1 MAGGKSNGG
10 KAPGKHQHA
19 AKVVAPITGRTKK
32 SRRRD
37 CPGSVVPR
45 VCEIMEHPIN
55 VTCRSRPNCIK
66 DYTSQL
72 DGQKNVKLSDMIEKF
87 KQLPNSE
94 DKLKLG
100 LLCIA
105 ENVIMG
111 IGLDVNVNKRR
122 FFLVNN
128 LKEFNNYPWG
138 KLSYRVTR
146 RSLINASNKTDVSKV
161 EKILGALVY
170 NLYGFPHVFQAWIF
184 QTIPILTE
192 KYAVKNKDRPQALHP
207 RILQFKIKV
216 LSPLHP
222 TKEELKEGYMAG
234 FLSDEDVSG
243 ATGHENDPS
252 IQELDNEDETTEE
265 WEANYYSNPTNSLE
279 DASAV
284 KDKGLSSDRE
294 VSGAKEHQNDSC
306 IQELNGED
314 EATKEREATSCS
326 NSSNSLRIGKQNCT
340 KEVITLAGGEDQDVE
355 CLDDLK
361 FKLRREIDKL
371 NKERE
376 ELGIDRYKLLE
387 ENAILNFK
395 KLKLG
400 RDTELLNEEKT
411 KLRSDVELLIKEKSI
426 VQGEICLLNEKKI
439 ILESEIELFGN
450 EKTNL
455 GNETELLNK
464 EKTKLQSDLEFL
476 NREKSALQGDIC
488 SLNGKK
494 TTLQD
499 DICSLNEKKT
509 TVQDDIYSLNET
521 KATVQDDICSLNE
534 KKFIVQGDVCWLNEK
549 KITVR
554 DDICSIT
561 EKKTTI
567 QGDIRSLSEK
577 KTTLESEIE
586 WLSSQKTNLGNYN
599 ELLNKE
605 KTRLQTET
613 EILIKERTELQ
624 SDLEFLNQEKTE
636 LGTNVKFLQDEK
648 NKLQSDIEFHN
659 GEKAEFIRS
668 VTADLSKSFY
678 EREKTLA
685 ENEKMFIELK
695 EMNQTLVAEEKFY
708 TEELQ
713 EARQVLIK
721 DMESEKATTNTV
733 IGVEKRKRRD
743 PELWNFRKNKRATLK
758 EDLERI
764 GIQEG
769 MPSAEHPRART
780 KGSTTQ
786 GDHRKDE
793 GTRTSAL
800 ILHLAAKGIFP
811 PETSPTSKVVRLN
824 SREGSE
830 LVIVPDLKLSLELM
844 DTLLPICFSFEWL
857 NDWIYVEG
865 ANRGMKWMPDL
876 RELSKVSSL
885 AAVYIL

>member
-1 MAGGKSNGG
+1 MAGRQSTRV
-10 KAPGKHQHA
+10 KAPGKQQHA
-19 AKVVAPITGRTKK
+19 AKLVAPITGGAKK
-32 SRRRD
+32 SSRRH
-37 CPGSVVPR
+37 CPGNVPPR
-45 VCEIMEHPIN
+45 VCEITEHPIS

-72 DGQKNVKLSDMIEKF
+72 DGIYLKMFGDSCFGHLMHLPSVSFCSNLVHSVLLRRKDPSKEDDEEEAMSFIIGNQEICFGEREFAMMSGLKFQGTEKIDMNRNKIPLMEAHFPGQKNVKLSDVIEKF

-105 ENVIMG
+105 ENVILG
-111 IGLDVNVNKRR
+111 IGSDVNVNKRR

-161 EKILGALVY
+161 EKHL
-170 NLYGFPHVFQAWIF
+170 AWIF

-207 RILQFKIKV
+207 RILQFKVTRARRPLHKQILKELSCVDIKV

-243 ATGHENDPS
+243 ATRHENDPS

-294 VSGAKEHQNDSC
+294 VSGAKGHQIDSC

-314 EATKEREATSCS
+314 EATKERGATSCS
-326 NSSNSLRIGKQNCT
+326 NSSNSLKAWKQSGTTT
-340 KEVITLAGGEDQDVE
+340 KEVITLVGGEDQDVE
-355 CLDDLK
+355 CLEYLK
-361 FKLRREIDKL
+361 LKLRSEIDKL

-376 ELGIDRYKLLE
+376 ELGTDRYKLME
-387 ENAILNFK
+387 ANAILNYK

-411 KLRSDVELLIKEKSI
+411 KLRSDVELLNKEKST

-439 ILESEIELFGN
+439 ILESEIELLSN
-450 EKTNL
+450 EKTNF
-455 GNETELLNK
+455 GNETELPNK

-494 TTLQD
+494 TTLRD

-509 TVQDDIYSLNET
+509 TVQDDIYSLNEK
-521 KATVQDDICSLNE
+521 KATVRDDICSLNE

-549 KITVR
+549 KITIR
-554 DDICSIT
+554 DDICSIN

-567 QGDIRSLSEK
+567 QGDIRSLIEK
-577 KTTLESEIE
+577 KTNLESEIE
-586 WLSSQKTNLGNYN
+586 SLSNEKTNLGNYN
-599 ELLNKE
+599 ELLDKE

-613 EILIKERTELQ
+613 EILIKERTELR
-624 SDLEFLNQEKTE
+624 SDFEFLNQEKTK

-659 GEKAEFIRS
+659 GEKDEFIRS

-678 EREKTLA
+678 EREKALA

-721 DMESEKATTNTV
+721 QMESEKATTNTV
-733 IGVEKRKRRD
+733 IGVKKRKRRD
-743 PELWNFRKNKRATLK
+743 PELWNFRENKRATLK
-758 EDLERI
+758 E
-764 GIQEG
+764 
-769 MPSAEHPRART
+769 
-780 KGSTTQ
+780 
-786 GDHRKDE
+786 
-793 GTRTSAL
+793 
-800 ILHLAAKGIFP
+800 
-811 PETSPTSKVVRLN
+811 V
-824 SREGSE
+824 
-830 LVIVPDLKLSLELM
+830 
-844 DTLLPICFSFEWL
+844 ICFQL
-857 NDWIYVEG
+857 NRTD
-865 ANRGMKWMPDL
+865 K
-876 RELSKVSSL
+876 
-885 AAVYIL
+885 

>member
-1 MAGGKSNGG
+1 M
-10 KAPGKHQHA
+10 
-19 AKVVAPITGRTKK
+19 
-32 SRRRD
+32 
-37 CPGSVVPR
+37 
-45 VCEIMEHPIN
+45 
-55 VTCRSRPNCIK
+55 
-66 DYTSQL
+66 
-72 DGQKNVKLSDMIEKF
+72 EKF

-105 ENVIMG
+105 ENVILG
-111 IGLDVNVNKRR
+111 IGSDVNVNKRR

-161 EKILGALVY
+161 EKTLGALVY

-192 KYAVKNKDRPQALHP
+192 KYAIKNKDRPQALHP
-207 RILQFKIKV
+207 RILQFKVTRARRPLHKQILKELSCVDIKV

-243 ATGHENDPS
+243 ATRHENDPS
-252 IQELDNEDETTEE
+252 IQVLDNEDETTEE

-294 VSGAKEHQNDSC
+294 VSGAKGHQNDSC

-326 NSSNSLRIGKQNCT
+326 NSSNSLKDWKQSGTTT
-340 KEVITLAGGEDQDVE
+340 KEVITLVGGEDQDVE
-355 CLDDLK
+355 CLEDLK
-361 FKLRREIDKL
+361 LKLRSEIDKL
-371 NKERE
+371 NRERE
-376 ELGIDRYKLLE
+376 ELGTDRYKLME
-387 ENAILNFK
+387 ANTILNYK

-400 RDTELLNEEKT
+400 RDTELLNGEKT
-411 KLRSDVELLIKEKSI
+411 KLRSDVELLNKEKST

-439 ILESEIELFGN
+439 ILESEIELLSN
-450 EKTNL
+450 EKTNF
-455 GNETELLNK
+455 GNETELPNK

-488 SLNGKK
+488 SLNEKK

-509 TVQDDIYSLNET
+509 TVQDDIYSLNEK
-521 KATVQDDICSLNE
+521 KATVRDDICSLNE

-549 KITVR
+549 KITIR
-554 DDICSIT
+554 DDICSIN

-577 KTTLESEIE
+577 KTNLESEIE
-586 WLSSQKTNLGNYN
+586 SLSNEKTNLENYN
-599 ELLNKE
+599 ELLDKE

-613 EILIKERTELQ
+613 EILIKERIELR
-624 SDLEFLNQEKTE
+624 SDFEFLNQEKTK

-678 EREKTLA
+678 EREKALA

-695 EMNQTLVAEEKFY
+695 EMNQTLVAEVKFY
-708 TEELQ
+708 TKELQ

-721 DMESEKATTNTV
+721 QMESEKATTNTV
-733 IGVEKRKRRD
+733 IGVKKRKRRE
-743 PELWNFRKNKRATLK
+743 PELWNFRENKRATLK
-758 EDLERI
+758 E
-764 GIQEG
+764 
-769 MPSAEHPRART
+769 
-780 KGSTTQ
+780 
-786 GDHRKDE
+786 
-793 GTRTSAL
+793 
-800 ILHLAAKGIFP
+800 
-811 PETSPTSKVVRLN
+811 V
-824 SREGSE
+824 
-830 LVIVPDLKLSLELM
+830 
-844 DTLLPICFSFEWL
+844 ICFQL
-857 NDWIYVEG
+857 NRTD
-865 ANRGMKWMPDL
+865 K
-876 RELSKVSSL
+876 
-885 AAVYIL
+885 